1 MYKLAR
7 SYGKKTY
14 EEWESNLDAS
24 RIAGGRARKI
34 RHRPLSDT
42 QTSPA
47 EAWEGPWEVRSFF
60 DLMEKV
66 AFLGS
71 MNKRSVL
78 FFRGQEADFEPL
90 PRLFRASWSCL
101 YEPDK
106 QFRIT
111 AGNRGS
117 YWQELISLGAEVFE
131 VCDEM
136 GLPRWRGMRDSREVQ
151 WAVIQHYGLWPTP
164 LIDVTSSLRVAASF
178 ALGGSEAGTTEKV
191 GYLLVVGLPHTTGS
205 ITFDIDQQLCLARL
219 SSACPPE
226 AKRPHYQDG
235 FLVGRFPIYEVRDD
249 NLVKRSSLSRRL
261 IAKFKLIDHG
271 RGQDGSDEG
280 RFWND
285 DFPVVTEIGTMP
297 IQDSFRQRLEAEF
310 GPQGHK
316 PVADRARRLST

>member
-1 MYKLAR
+1 MYKLDR
-7 SYGKKTY
+7 SYGKRTY
-14 EEWESNLDAS
+14 ERWESNLDAS
-24 RIAGGRARKI
+24 RIAGSNAKNI
-34 RHRPLSDT
+34 RHRNLSET
-42 QTSPA
+42 RTSPA
-47 EAWEGPWEVRSFF
+47 EAWEDPWEVRSFL
-60 DLMEKV
+60 DLMGKV

-78 FFRGQEADFEPL
+78 FFRGQEADYEPL
-90 PRLFRASWSCL
+90 PKLFRSSWSCPFEL
-101 YEPDK
+101 GES
-106 QFRIT
+106 FRIT
-111 AGNRGS
+111 TSNRGS
-117 YWQELISLGAEVFE
+117 YWQELVSLGAEVFE

-178 ALGGSEAGTTEKV
+178 ALGGSEAGATEKV

-235 FLVGRFPIYEVRDD
+235 FLVGRFPMYEVHGDS
-249 NLVKRSSLSRRL
+249 LVTRSSLSRRL

-271 RGQDGSDEG
+271 GVQDGSGED

-285 DFPVVTEIGTMP
+285 AFPVVSEGATMP
-297 IQDSFRQRLEAEF
+297 VQDSFRQRLEAEF
-310 GPQGHK
+310 GPRGHK
-316 PVADRARRLST
+316 PVANRARRLST

>member
-1 MYKLAR
+1 MYRLAR

-14 EEWESNLDAS
+14 EKWQNNVDAS
-24 RIAGGRARKI
+24 RIAGSNATRI
-34 RHRPLSDT
+34 MHQSLSET
-42 QTSPA
+42 QTSPK
-47 EAWEGPWEVRSFF
+47 EAWEDLWEVRSFL

-78 FFRGQEADFEPL
+78 FFRGQEADLEPL
-90 PRLFRASWSCL
+90 PKLFRSSWSCPF
-101 YEPDK
+101 EPGNS
-106 QFRIT
+106 FRIT
-111 AGNRGS
+111 ASNRVS
-117 YWQELISLGAEVFE
+117 YWRNLISLGHEVFE
-131 VCDEM
+131 VCDEA

-151 WAVIQHYGLWPTP
+151 WAVVQHYGLWPTP

-178 ALGGSEAGTTEKV
+178 ALGGSEAGETEKV

-205 ITFDIDQQLCLARL
+205 ITFDIDQQLTLARL

-235 FLVGRFPIYEVRDD
+235 FLVGRFPIYEVRGD
-249 NLVKRSSLSRRL
+249 NLVKKSSLSRRL

-271 RGQDGSDEG
+271 RAQRESGEG

-285 DFPVVTEIGTMP
+285 AFPVVSEAATTP
-297 IQDSFRQRLEAEF
+297 AQDSFGQRLEAEF
-310 GPQGHK
+310 GPQGRE